1 MGDPILDKYRYV
13 STIGTSS
20 KAPSIAALNE
30 YEELYKGGSI
40 AVAEML
46 AALDFSV
53 ELICYRSP
61 KNKLHNK
68 ISKNIKVYNCFN
80 HKDFPIIERIVDH
93 GRDVKLFQHLF
104 FQQLLKEY

>member
-53 ELICYRSP
+53 ELICYRSQ
-61 KNKLHNK
+61 K
-68 ISKNIKVYNCFN
+68 INCITKFLKILKYTIALIIKIF
-80 HKDFPIIERIVDH
+80 
-93 GRDVKLFQHLF
+93 
-104 FQQLLKEY
+104 QLLRELLIMEEM